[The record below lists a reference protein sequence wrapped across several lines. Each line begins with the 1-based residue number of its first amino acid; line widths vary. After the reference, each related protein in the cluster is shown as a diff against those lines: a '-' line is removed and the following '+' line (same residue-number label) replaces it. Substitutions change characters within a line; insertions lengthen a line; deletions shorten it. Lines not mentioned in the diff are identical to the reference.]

1 MQLCPWVQGDGQA
14 LAQGWSKM
22 SAVPAAGR
30 PYNKITLP
38 MVRCCHPLSASPC
51 TLQAAAYLAI
61 KNEADAGGQGEQQQ
75 QLAVQGQQAPAG
87 SGYLCPSCVHSAG
100 DACPLDML
108 QLHAAVLADIK
119 PRRPRSAADIHAAE
133 LTRKVRPAACGVA
146 SGGAAGVPRFSRL
159 RRAFGGPNGSEGCAC
174 PAC

>member
-1 MQLCPWVQGDGQA
+1 MVP
-14 LAQGWSKM
+14 
-22 SAVPAAGR
+22 VPAVTAVA
-30 PYNKITLP
+30 ITQKPPWIAAVTPPLP
-38 MVRCCHPLSASPC
+38 WC

-133 LTRKVRPAACGVA
+133 LTRKVWPAACGVA
-146 SGGAAGVPRFSRL
+146 SGGAAGVPRLLRL
-159 RRAFGGPNGSEGCAC
+159 KRAIGVT
-174 PAC
+174 